1 MKPIGE
7 PRKNTVSIS
16 RIIVKFLNKKFKN
29 KKDITKGVVVPA
41 QMAPMGSYIGMFVP
55 Q

>member
-7 PRKNTVSIS
+7 PRKNTVNIS
-16 RIIVKFLNKKFKN
+16 RIIEKFLNKKFKN
-29 KKDITKGVVVPA
+29 KKDITKGVVVLT
-41 QMAPMGSYIGMFVP
+41 QMTPVGSYIGMFVP